1 MINVLIVEDNTHVQ
15 ERLKI
20 LLHKSKNLRIVGA
33 FFSLAAATAAAPKK
47 DPQLIVLDLKLPDVR
62 STEGIAAMLQK
73 FPHARI
79 AIYTAY
85 ENETEIL
92 DCMMAGAH
100 GYILKD
106 TPEDRLPGEL
116 SVIAQGGSTLTP
128 RVAEKLLGQLAKPK
142 TDVSPLTRREVQ
154 VLNFISLGFKYE
166 DIADE
171 LGISTHTVRH
181 HLENIYK
188 KLNVTSRT
196 QAIAHAVRSGI
207 INMK

>member
-15 ERLKI
+15 ERLKT

-33 FFSLAAATAAAPKK
+33 FFSLTAAMAAAPKS

-62 STEGIAAMLQK
+62 STEGIAAMLEK

-116 SVIAQGGSTLTP
+116 RVIAQGGSTLTP

-142 TDVSPLTRREVQ
+142 TDISPLTQREVQ

-171 LGISTHTVRH
+171 LGISAHTVRH

-207 INMK
+207 INLK